1 MEKKHIDIKKT
12 SSPSF
17 KTFSIPE
24 DENSEEIKKEKKTR
38 TGKKWPMFFLIL
50 IAIGMVVVGSYLFL
64 KEEIK
69 KPLDVSD
76 TEIRIVE
83 IKDGEGM
90 RQIAK
95 RLEEEGIIKN
105 EFYFILYVLKT
116 GTMGQLKT
124 GRYPLA
130 PSMSVPRIVQKIV
143 SGDIIPEVVKVTI
156 PEGFKLSQIE
166 DRIKEEFIKS
176 GEKDFKINLSD
187 FKISD
192 FKEKYEFLD
201 DAPANYN
208 LEGYLFPDTY
218 EFPNE
223 QDMTDEDKSRVII
236 EKMLDNFNI
245 KLNSNLREDIKSQ
258 KKTIFQIVTMAS
270 ILEKEVKTEND
281 RKIVSGIFWK
291 RIDDGRPLESCAT
304 IAYILDKDK
313 WRYSFQDTRKESP
326 YNTYLNKGLPIAPIS
341 NPGIESIEAAIYPQE
356 SDYNYFLNDPE
367 TGKTIFSKTIE
378 EHNQNKVKYLQ

>member
-24 DENSEEIKKEKKTR
+24 DENSEEVKKEKKPR
-38 TGKKWPMFFLIL
+38 KENKWPMFFLIL
-50 IAIGMVVVGSYLFL
+50 ITIGIISVGSYFFL

-69 KPLDVSD
+69 KPLNSSD
-76 TEIRIVE
+76 TETRIVE
-83 IKDGEGM
+83 IKEGEGM

-116 GTMGQLKT
+116 GTMSQLKT

-156 PEGFKLSQIE
+156 PEGFRLSQIQ
-166 DRIKEEFIKS
+166 DRIKKEFIKA
-176 GEKDFKINLSD
+176 GEKDFEINLSG

-192 FKEKYEFLD
+192 FKEKYDFLD
-201 DAPANYN
+201 DAPANYS

-218 EFPNE
+218 EFPNAK
-223 QDMTDEDKSRVII
+223 DMTDEDKTKAIV

-245 KLNSNLREDIKSQ
+245 KLNTNLREDIKNQ

-270 ILEKEVKTEND
+270 ILEREVKTEND

-304 IAYILDKDK
+304 IAYILGKDK
-313 WRYSFQDTRKESP
+313 WRYSFQDTREESP
-326 YNTYLNKGLPIAPIS
+326 YNTYLNKGLPVAPIS
-341 NPGIESIEAAIYPQE
+341 NPGIKSIEASIYPQK
-356 SDYNYFLNDPE
+356 SGYNYFLNDSK
-367 TGKTIFSKTIE
+367 TGKTIFSKTLD